1 MGEYNPFSIV
11 GKTILV
17 TGASSG
23 IGKAVAVECS
33 KLGAKVIITGRD
45 EERLDKTF
53 SVLEGEENSKIKIDL
68 SNLSSLEY
76 LVEEISLVD
85 GIVHCAGLTRIL
97 PFKYV
102 TKDELD
108 KVFSINFY
116 APVELTRLLLKNKKI
131 SKKASIV
138 FVSSI
143 SGVCCSAIASSIYSA
158 SKGALNGIIK
168 GMALDLASKN
178 IRVNSIIPGV
188 VDTGFF
194 KDSGI
199 TEEDLN
205 MGIKQYPLGR
215 YGAPEEVAYAAIYL
229 LSDAASWT
237 TGSNIL
243 VDGGYTL
250 L

>member
-108 KVFSINFY
+108 KVFSVNFY

-188 VDTGFF
+188 IDTSFF

-215 YGAPEEVAYAAIYL
+215 YGAPEEVAYK
-229 LSDAASWT
+229 
-237 TGSNIL
+237 
-243 VDGGYTL
+243 
-250 L
+250 